1 MPKIINRLFQLTGS
15 IAFAVL
21 QFPALSYARSLP
33 NGSYIQSCVNVYMD
47 YEGDLNAVCKNRL
60 GDLVHTYLSNPFS
73 CSNGVENIDGRLQ
86 CSSQSP
92 NSGMPFPPQPPN
104 SGMPFPSQPPN
115 SGMPFPS
122 QPPNPGM
129 PSFPSQP
136 PNTSSANDKASCVA
150 EASRYLMNKQVV
162 EVCRNATTFTTL
174 CIKESSRYMTNN
186 QVVELC
192 QNADQYTAK
201 CVRESIPRL
210 PTKQVVAVCKNN

>member
-86 CSSQSP
+86 CSSQS
-92 NSGMPFPPQPPN
+92 
-104 SGMPFPSQPPN
+104 PN

>member
-86 CSSQSP
+86 CSSQS
-92 NSGMPFPPQPPN
+92 PN

>member
-1 MPKIINRLFQLTGS
+1 MFKIINRLFQITGS
-15 IAFAVL
+15 IAFAFL
-21 QFPALSYARSLP
+21 QVPSPSYAGNLP
-33 NGSYIQSCVNVYMD
+33 RGSYIQTCVNVYMD
-47 YEGDLNAVCKNRL
+47 YEGDLNAVCRNRR
-60 GDLVHTYLSNPFS
+60 GDLIHTYLPNPFS
-73 CSNGVENIDGRLQ
+73 CSNGVDNVDGRLQ
-86 CSSQSP
+86 CSSQP
-92 NSGMPFPPQPPN
+92 
-104 SGMPFPSQPPN
+104 PFPSQPN

-122 QPPNPGM
+122 QPPNPAL
-129 PSFPSQP
+129 
-136 PNTSSANDKASCVA
+136 ANDKANCVA

-174 CIKESSRYMTNN
+174 CIKESSRYMFNT